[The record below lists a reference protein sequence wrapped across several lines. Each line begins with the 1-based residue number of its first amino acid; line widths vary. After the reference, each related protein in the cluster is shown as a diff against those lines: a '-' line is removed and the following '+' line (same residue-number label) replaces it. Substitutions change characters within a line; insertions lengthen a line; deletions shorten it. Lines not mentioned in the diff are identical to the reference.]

1 MCLRVFFASEK
12 GCKTPP
18 EFASC
23 KIGRRLLPETEG
35 RETYQ
40 TPGVCQNE
48 KTGNVCAAGA
58 GWRNLHSA
66 IANQRVAA
74 NAEWMNAADLRKD
87 YRSGELRRGDLAPDP
102 FRQFDPW
109 FKDAMACPQ
118 IIEPNAMT
126 LATSGS
132 DGRVTARTVLLKAWD
147 EKGFVFFTNY
157 TSQKARQIGE
167 NPQAA
172 LLFAWLP
179 LERQVSISGPAEKIS
194 LTESL
199 AYFASRPNESKIGAW
214 VSRQSGIISSRK
226 ILEMKFEEMRR
237 KFSQGEIPLPDFWGG
252 YRVVPQ
258 TVEFWQG
265 RSSRLHD
272 RFLYTRETDGD
283 GDGVWKIER
292 LSP

>member
-1 MCLRVFFASEK
+1 
-12 GCKTPP
+12 
-18 EFASC
+18 
-23 KIGRRLLPETEG
+23 
-35 RETYQ
+35 
-40 TPGVCQNE
+40 
-48 KTGNVCAAGA
+48 
-58 GWRNLHSA
+58 
-66 IANQRVAA
+66 
-74 NAEWMNAADLRKD
+74 MNPADLRQD
-87 YRSGELRRGDLAPDP
+87 YRAGELRRGDLAPDP

-109 FKDAMACPQ
+109 FKEALACPQ
-118 IIEPNAMT
+118 ITEPNAMT
-126 LATSGS
+126 LATSGG

-179 LERQVSISGPAEKIS
+179 LERQVSLCGRAEKIS
-194 LTESL
+194 LAESL
-199 AYFASRPNESKIGAW
+199 AYFVSRPLESKIGAW
-214 VSRQSGIISSRK
+214 VSQQSTIITSRK
-226 ILEMKFEEMRR
+226 ILEMKFAEMSR

-252 YRVVPQ
+252 FRVVPQ

-272 RFLYTRETDGD
+272 RFLYTRTDAGE
-283 GDGVWKIER
+283 WEIER

>member
-1 MCLRVFFASEK
+1 
-12 GCKTPP
+12 
-18 EFASC
+18 
-23 KIGRRLLPETEG
+23 
-35 RETYQ
+35 
-40 TPGVCQNE
+40 VCQNE
-48 KTGNVCAAGA
+48 KTGNVFVPGLSPD
-58 GWRNLHSA
+58 RRKLDSA
-66 IANQRVAA
+66 IAKPRAAA
-74 NAEWMNAADLRKD
+74 NAGQHMNAADLRQD
-87 YRSGELRRGDLAPDP
+87 YQSGELRRKDLADDP

-109 FKDAMACPQ
+109 FKEALACPQ

-179 LERQVSISGPAEKIS
+179 LERQVAVSGRAEKIS
-194 LTESL
+194 LAESL
-199 AYFASRPNESKIGAW
+199 AYFTSRPTESKIGAW

-237 KFSQGEIPLPDFWGG
+237 KFCEGEIPLPDFWGG
-252 YRVVPQ
+252 FRVVPQ

-272 RFLYTRETDGD
+272 RFLYTREADGT
-283 GDGVWKIER
+283 WRIER